1 MASAALG
8 MMMAP
13 AHHLCTTHRNS
24 SAPGEWQDRDSHSRC
39 GGGGGGLALLR
50 CGGVEVEKVVPHGD
64 LMAQLRNLERQGASG
79 HGQGDHSCPQG
90 GTQGA
95 KAQTCA

>member
-8 MMMAP
+8 MVMAP

-39 GGGGGGLALLR
+39 RGGGGGLALLR

-64 LMAQLRNLERQGASG
+64 LMAQLRNLERRGASG

-95 KAQTCA
+95 EAQTCA